1 VEHKF
6 ESDQEKEYYN
16 YHVDNL
22 ATTYGLNNNYDEKK
36 REKTDSNSVG
46 YGRVI
51 LKPRRDPNGI
61 RWPSIILTHSS
72 TIIVAE
78 AWQSPLTMTRSSKMV
93 MSCC

>member
-36 REKTDSNSVG
+36 REKNDSNSV
-46 YGRVI
+46 
-51 LKPRRDPNGI
+51 
-61 RWPSIILTHSS
+61 
-72 TIIVAE
+72 A
-78 AWQSPLTMTRSSKMV
+78 MV
-93 MSCC
+93 ESF